1 MYCSRPSLTN
11 MSCGYDFGEAVTDSY
26 RSPFRFTGLIKKV
39 TVDVSG
45 DLIIDD
51 EAQVAQL
58 MALQ

>member
-1 MYCSRPSLTN
+1 LTN